1 MIMELAPL
9 YPFSP
14 GFLEFPVVNQNGFFL
29 LDDFFFQPGGPK
41 FIVYS
46 PQAIS
51 IRVAGISFGGTIAGW
66 TNCSLSTTVCSWVSR
81 QHEGMLM
88 TGILCFAWSQVNF
101 HPTVERSHS
110 S

>member
-29 LDDFFFQPGGPK
+29 LDDFFSNRESK

-51 IRVAGISFGGTIAGW
+51 SGLPGSVSVEPLPDGQTRSLN
-66 TNCSLSTTVCSWVSR
+66 TNGLFLG
-81 QHEGMLM
+81 QQ
-88 TGILCFAWSQVNF
+88 AA
-101 HPTVERSHS
+101 
-110 S
+110 